1 MPKSF
6 VLSPERLRL
15 NVSSQL
21 DLCKA
26 TDGRRTV
33 RWPANAFFRG
43 VGARPGA
50 EPFYRTSA
58 DSDKLITPPYGLRL
72 RT

>member
-1 MPKSF
+1 MPESF
-6 VLSPERLRL
+6 VLPPERFRL

-21 DLCKA
+21 NLCKA

-43 VGARPGA
+43 VSATPDA
-50 EPFYRTSA
+50 EPFYRTYA
-58 DSDKLITPPYGLRL
+58 DSDRLTTPPYGLRL